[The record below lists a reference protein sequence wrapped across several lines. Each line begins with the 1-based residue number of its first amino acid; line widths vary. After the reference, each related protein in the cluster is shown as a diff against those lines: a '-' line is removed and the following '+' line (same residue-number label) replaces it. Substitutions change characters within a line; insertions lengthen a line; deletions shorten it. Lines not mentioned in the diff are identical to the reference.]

1 MTDLKKLAALTAIN
15 NMLAGGHFNICAIDS
30 VAEMM
35 GIPRNGS
42 EAYQTL
48 RTLHCIDYA
57 KMPVELRNA
66 IPGLIEQVLG
76 VQPAYQFS
84 VLGARVIEM
93 QPAPPAHREAPE
105 SRGVLRLLG
114 IGKRGAA

>member
-1 MTDLKKLAALTAIN
+1 MTDLKRLTALTAIN
-15 NMLAGGHFNICAIDS
+15 NMLAGGHFSICTIDS

-48 RTLHCIDYA
+48 RALHCIDYA
-57 KMPVELRNA
+57 KMPAELRNA

-76 VQPAYQFS
+76 VEPAFQFAT
-84 VLGARVIEM
+84 LAPRVIEM
-93 QPAPPAHREAPE
+93 NPAPPARRDAPE
-105 SRGVLRLLG
+105 PRGVLRMLG
-114 IGKRGAA
+114 IGGRK